1 MSKEGGLVWSS
12 QHGRTCP
19 GCERPVP
26 ECTCESVG
34 DSADG
39 SPAGDGVV
47 RVGRETKGRR
57 GKVVTVVTG
66 VPLDAA
72 KLTKLAKRLKKRCG
86 SGGTVRDGAI
96 EIQGEH
102 RDALVAALVAEG
114 YTVRRA
120 GG

>member
-12 QHGRTCP
+12 KHGRTCP
-19 GCERPVP
+19 GCERPVT
-26 ECTCESVG
+26 ECRCE
-34 DSADG
+34 SADG
-39 SPAGDGVV
+39 SPARDGVV

-66 VPLDAA
+66 VPLDSA
-72 KLTKLAKRLKKRCG
+72 KLTKLARRLKKRCG

-102 RDALVAALVAEG
+102 RDVLVAALEAEG